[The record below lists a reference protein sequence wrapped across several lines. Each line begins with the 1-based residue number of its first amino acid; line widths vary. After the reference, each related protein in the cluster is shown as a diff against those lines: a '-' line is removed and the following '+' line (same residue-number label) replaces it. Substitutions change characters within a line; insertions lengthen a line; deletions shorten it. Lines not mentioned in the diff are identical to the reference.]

1 MDLPD
6 LFPNDPMQLRTIR
19 GYNFSEVSSA
29 MQKAIRR
36 GDAALAGYWALELW
50 SSGFGKYVWK
60 RLLTISAED
69 CWGILTQEVKALH
82 DSYLVINDGIPPKQ
96 AKGRIFISKAVIL
109 LCLSK
114 KSRDP
119 DHLQNMVYDQSA
131 GLDPDTLAQELRS
144 SGEYV
149 AIPEYAYDC
158 HTREGKKRGKTKAD
172 FFKAEQAALQPFQP
186 GLFDH

>member
-1 MDLPD
+1 
-6 LFPNDPMQLRTIR
+6 
-19 GYNFSEVSSA
+19 V
-29 MQKAIRR
+29 
-36 GDAALAGYWALELW
+36 
-50 SSGFGKYVWK
+50 
-60 RLLTISAED
+60 
-69 CWGILTQEVKALH
+69 H

-119 DHLQNMVYDQSA
+119 DHLQNYVYDQTA
-131 GLDPDTLAQELRS
+131 GLDPDTLALELRS

-172 FFKAEQAALQPFQP
+172 FFKAEQAALEPLQP
-186 GLFDH
+186 GLFDHLIDE

>member
-1 MDLPD
+1 
-6 LFPNDPMQLRTIR
+6 
-19 GYNFSEVSSA
+19 
-29 MQKAIRR
+29 
-36 GDAALAGYWALELW
+36 
-50 SSGFGKYVWK
+50 
-60 RLLTISAED
+60 
-69 CWGILTQEVKALH
+69 VKALH

-96 AKGRIFISKAVIL
+96 AKGGIFISKAVIL

-119 DHLQNMVYDQSA
+119 DHLQNYVYDQTA
-131 GLDPDTLAQELRS
+131 GLDADTLAQELRS

-172 FFKAEQAALQPFQP
+172 FFKAEQAALLPLQP
-186 GLFDH
+186 GLFDHLIE